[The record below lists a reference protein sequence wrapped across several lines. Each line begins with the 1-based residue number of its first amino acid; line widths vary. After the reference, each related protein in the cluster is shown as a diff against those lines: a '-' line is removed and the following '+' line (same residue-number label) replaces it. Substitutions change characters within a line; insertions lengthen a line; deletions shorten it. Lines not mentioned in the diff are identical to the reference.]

1 MEESSHRG
9 KVLLLMRHAKS
20 SWADEGLA
28 DFERPLNG
36 RGKQDAPRMG
46 EMLRRRELLP
56 DLIITSSARR
66 ARDTTQRVVEASG
79 YEGEVR
85 SMRELYAA
93 EPEDF
98 LEVLHAVAD
107 SCERVMLVAHN
118 PGLEMLLEEL
128 TGVPEHLPTGA
139 LAAIQLPVASWRD
152 VHEGVR
158 GKLVGLWSPKALG

>member
-1 MEESSHRG
+1 MDESGRGG

-20 SWADEGLA
+20 SWEDGRLA

-46 EMLRRRELLP
+46 ELLRKRELLP
-56 DLIITSSARR
+56 DLIITSEARR

-85 SMRELYAA
+85 STRELYEA

-98 LEVLHAVAD
+98 LEVLQDVPD
-107 SCERVMLVAHN
+107 SCARVMLVAHN
-118 PGLEMLLEEL
+118 PGLEMFLELL
-128 TGVPEHLPTGA
+128 TGIAEALPTGA
-139 LAAIQLPVASWRD
+139 LAAIQLPVASWREL
-152 VHEGVR
+152 HEGVR
-158 GKLVGLWSPKALG
+158 GKLLGLWSPKTLL